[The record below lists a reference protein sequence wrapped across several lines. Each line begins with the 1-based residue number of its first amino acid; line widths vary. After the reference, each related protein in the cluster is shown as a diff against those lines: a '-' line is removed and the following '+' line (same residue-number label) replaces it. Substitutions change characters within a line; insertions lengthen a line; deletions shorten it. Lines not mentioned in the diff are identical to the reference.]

1 MSNEIKL
8 LIQVAMI
15 LLQFYVGLVL
25 LSTPERAHL
34 GHYLV
39 VMLVSVPILVGA
51 VRQSIKN
58 TRNE

>member
-25 LSTPERAHL
+25 LLTPERAHL

>member
-25 LSTPERAHL
+25 LLTPERAHL

-39 VMLVSVPILVGA
+39 VMLVSIPILVGA
-51 VRQSIKN
+51 VRERYK
-58 TRNE
+58 